1 MFKLCGQINEV
12 KVITGLWMLVRV
24 WVKGS
29 QLPPKPTIIGWGLYP
44 AATTHAHPHWP
55 LKCPKGRP
63 ESCVTFPLTSVEGEA
78 FLFFTALMG
87 GCGEIRTLA
96 LQLNH
101 TKGSSKRDVDES
113 SPHAAL
119 VHQKQ
124 FTWNEPSPQQ
134 YQGCYTVKCSLKWI
148 TAGNEEAELKKR
160 EKKQQFPCRCELKQH
175 QFAYK
180 FSFSYFI
187 T

>member
-1 MFKLCGQINEV
+1 MNVG
-12 KVITGLWMLVRV
+12 
-24 WVKGS
+24 KGVGEGE
-29 QLPPKPTIIGWGLYP
+29 PAFPKIYHHWLR
-44 AATTHAHPHWP
+44 ALSATTHAHPHWP

-113 SPHAAL
+113 SPHATL
-119 VHQKQ
+119 LHQKQ
-124 FTWNEPSPQQ
+124 FTWNEPSPHH
-134 YQGCYTVKCSLKWI
+134 SWKWRSR
-148 TAGNEEAELKKR
+148 TQRERLKKNNS
-160 EKKQQFPCRCELKQH
+160 RCELKQH
-175 QFAYK
+175 QFIHK
-180 FSFSYFI
+180 CSFSYFV